1 MCVREEPQMSAD
13 TESAAHTRM
22 EGPSRSS
29 QKYLLLHV
37 WCGLLTVSLVL
48 MAAFVASNKSKSEET
63 SVSALKPEDIS
74 PQVSDP
80 FSHERLSGMSS
91 SYIELET
98 SWVDSNH
105 VPDHEWTAR
114 ITCAS
119 CSLYLHQD
127 SIYMNSSSPARSH
140 FFIYAQV
147 VFSKPEKGDRSVKL
161 VRNPSPG
168 RKEKVEAEVTA
179 GARSVWLGRIVTLTG
194 GDSVSLNISGKYQRD
209 ETFWGAFQLR

>member
-1 MCVREEPQMSAD
+1 
-13 TESAAHTRM
+13 M

-48 MAAFVASNKSKSEET
+48 MAAFVASNKSKSEEDLVT
-63 SVSALKPEDIS
+63 SSLIMPNNRCRTFSNQRTLPVS
-74 PQVSDP
+74 SDSDDLFAEFP
-80 FSHERLSGMSS
+80 DVFLFIFLAG
-91 SYIELET
+91 
-98 SWVDSNH
+98 WDD
-105 VPDHEWTAR
+105 PDHEWTAR

-127 SIYMNSSSPARSH
+127 SIYMNRSSPARSH

-209 ETFWGAFQLR
+209 ETFWGAFQLH